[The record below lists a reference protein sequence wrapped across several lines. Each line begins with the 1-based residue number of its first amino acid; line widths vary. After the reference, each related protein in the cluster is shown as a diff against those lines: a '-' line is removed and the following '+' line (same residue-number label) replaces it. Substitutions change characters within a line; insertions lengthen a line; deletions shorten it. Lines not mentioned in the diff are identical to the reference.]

1 MRKQHSFAQGLCRGA
16 LALLLLVLALVGTAP
31 AARAID
37 AITPQP
43 VSLTVRFSAKGMP
56 FTIYRVAEMSGYGD
70 FTPTAD
76 FADVCSAE
84 DLTGLDSEGW
94 STLAGTLSG
103 YAGRAGQWSR
113 TASIG
118 SDGCAVFS
126 DLRVGL
132 YLVIGTPHQSGEK
145 VYMAQPALVA
155 LPSRDVSDNWMY
167 DVTIEPKPESPTI
180 FDEIRVKKVW
190 IGGVGP
196 EITVQLYVNGKRYGE
211 PQKLNA
217 DNKWTYTWDVRGVC
231 QPATFR
237 VTEIPVPDGYCA
249 PRIDYTGSYFIR
261 KSCGRTGLG
270 KLITIVNTKKGVTP
284 VKPPCTTLPQ
294 TGLLWWPVP
303 LLAAGGMALFVTGW
317 LRRRRDE
324 EE

>member
-1 MRKQHSFAQGLCRGA
+1 MRKHRGFMHGAGRGA
-16 LALLLLVLALVGTAP
+16 LALLLLVLALLGAAP

-56 FTIYRVAEMSGYGD
+56 FTIYQVAEMSGYGD

-76 FADVCSAE
+76 FAEVCSAE

-113 TASIG
+113 TAAIG
-118 SDGCAVFS
+118 SDGTAFFS
-126 DLRVGL
+126 GLRVGL
-132 YLVIGTPHQSGEK
+132 YLVIGAPHQIGEK

-167 DVTIEPKPESPTI
+167 DLTIEPKPESPAV

-190 IGGVGP
+190 IGSVGP
-196 EITVQLYVNGKRYGE
+196 EITVQLYVNGKSYGE

-217 DNKWTYTWDVRGVC
+217 GNKWTYTWDVRGVS

-237 VTEIPVPDGYCA
+237 VTETPVPEGYQA
-249 PRIDYTGSYFIR
+249 PRIDYTGSYFVNG
-261 KSCGRTGLG
+261 SCGTGIG

-284 VKPPCTTLPQ
+284 AKPPCTTLPQ

-303 LLAAGGMALFVTGW
+303 LLAALGMALFVMGW
-317 LRRRRDE
+317 LRRRHDE

>member
-1 MRKQHSFAQGLCRGA
+1 MREYRAIVRRPGARA
-16 LALLLLVLALVGTAP
+16 LALLLLVVALLAAAP

-56 FTIYRVAEMSGYGD
+56 FTIYRVAEMSGFGE

-76 FADVCSAE
+76 FADVCSTE
-84 DLTGLDSEGW
+84 DLTDLDSEGW

-118 SDGCAVFS
+118 ADGSAVF
-126 DLRVGL
+126 DGLRVGL
-132 YLVIGTPHQSGEK
+132 YLVIGTPHQSGDR
-145 VYMAQPALVA
+145 VYMAQPKLVA
-155 LPSRDVSDNWMY
+155 LPSRDVQDNWMY
-167 DVTIEPKPESPTI
+167 DVTIEPKPETQGV
-180 FDEIRVKKVW
+180 FDEVRVKKVW
-190 IGGVGP
+190 VGGVGP
-196 EITVQLYVNGKRYGE
+196 EITVQLYINGKRYGE
-211 PQKLNA
+211 AQKLNA
-217 DNKWTYTWDVRGVC
+217 ENNWTYTWDVRGVS

-237 VTEIPVPDGYCA
+237 VTESPVPDGYRA
-249 PRIDYTGSYFIR
+249 PRIDYTGSYFTR
-261 KSCGRTGLG
+261 GSGGRTGMG

-284 VKPPCTTLPQ
+284 PKLPCTTLPQ

-303 LLAAGGMALFVTGW
+303 LLAAGGMALFLIGW